1 MVFGQRKEF
10 VETIFHQ
17 QEDKTGLLSDT
28 NPEEL
33 FDAVGY
39 ARVFSTLD
47 LRSDYHQLLLWLQ
60 YQFKTTF
67 GGLIA
72 MKILTPSLKF
82 SSFWSKK

>member
-1 MVFGQRKEF
+1 MVFGQRKES

-17 QEDKTGLLSDT
+17 QEDKTGPLSDT

-39 ARVFSTLD
+39 AQVFNTLD
-47 LRSDYHQLLLWLQ
+47 LRSDYQQLLLWLQ

-67 GGLIA
+67 GGSIA
-72 MKILTPSLKF
+72 MKI
-82 SSFWSKK
+82 